1 MKSIHHT
8 SKETYAKHTLSYRE
22 SHFLDLP
29 DGSVIVVGTIEPTY
43 REALECEADTT
54 PFPFLLSN
62 EVLPSKIVT
71 ATAHLGVIE
80 GDSTMTASLKIAKSH
95 RAFHPSQ
102 F

>member
-1 MKSIHHT
+1 MKIIHHT
-8 SKETYAKHTLSYRE
+8 SKETYERHALNYRE

-43 REALECEADTT
+43 REALEAEADTT

-62 EVLPSKIVT
+62 EALPAKIVM
-71 ATAHLGVIE
+71 ATAHLGVSE
-80 GDSTMTASLKIAKSH
+80 GDSTMTASLKIAKTH